1 MMLRRFGLPVLV
13 LLVLG
18 RISSGLGAT
27 QGQAPTP
34 GVVAGNFTTYGHG
47 FFKTSPEAAHSISQ
61 YFALNAVLEPA
72 LNGEF
77 FHIGVCLTAT
87 CPGPGTPYAY
97 AWKRTN
103 TPMMVG
109 KGNKAVQVDS
119 GVWSLVQAL
128 GTAGPPFALSNSAT
142 NPEDM
147 GTGGILAVQALTL
160 KINQGFSEVFVT
172 PVTGFSGV
180 SLVDMDGVRLDGTVL
195 TPTQVDALNGQA
207 TLQIREGADVPLGG
221 DAVPYLLSFGQLTEL
236 IDLLNG
242 SFEGG
247 QPSAFAQ
254 AHLYQPYIT
263 SNAFPGERRPST
275 VSVFASKP
283 AYNTFDNLLQGA
295 VISVGTGCSAASYP
309 TSVPAG
315 SIALIER
322 GVCSFYQKVMVA
334 SQQHATAAIIFNSL
348 PETGGSCP
356 VTPTPGSGRCE
367 ALVGM
372 GAAAGFTPL
381 PIPAAFV
388 QRSTGL
394 ALRNALDLGTPVS
407 VFVQQ

>member
-1 MMLRRFGLPVLV
+1 MPLRRFGLQVLV
-13 LLVLG
+13 LLLLG
-18 RISSGLGAT
+18 SISIGLGA
-27 QGQAPTP
+27 QGQGPKP
-34 GVVAGNFTTYGHG
+34 GVVAGDFTTYGHG
-47 FFKTSPEAAHSISQ
+47 FLKTSPEAAQSISQ
-61 YFALNAVLEPA
+61 YFALNGVLQPA

-77 FHIGVCLTAT
+77 FHIGLCPTST
-87 CPGPGTPYAY
+87 CPGLGTPYAY

-109 KGNKAVQVDS
+109 NGKKAVQVDS

-128 GTAGPPFALSNSAT
+128 GTAGSPFALSNSAT
-142 NPEDM
+142 NPEEM

-180 SLVDMDGVRLDGTVL
+180 SLVDMDGVKLDGTVL
-195 TPTQVDALNGQA
+195 TPAQVDALNGQA
-207 TLQIREGADVPLGG
+207 TLQIREATDVPLGG

-263 SNAFPGERRPST
+263 SNALPGERRPST

-283 AYNTFDNLLQGA
+283 AYKTFEGA
-295 VISVGTGCSAASYP
+295 VISVGTGCTAADYP
-309 TSVPAG
+309 TNFPPG

-334 SQQHATAAIIFNSL
+334 SQQLASAAIIFNSL

-356 VTPTPGSGRCE
+356 VTPTPGSSRCE

-394 ALRNALDLGTPVS
+394 ALRNALGLGTPVE